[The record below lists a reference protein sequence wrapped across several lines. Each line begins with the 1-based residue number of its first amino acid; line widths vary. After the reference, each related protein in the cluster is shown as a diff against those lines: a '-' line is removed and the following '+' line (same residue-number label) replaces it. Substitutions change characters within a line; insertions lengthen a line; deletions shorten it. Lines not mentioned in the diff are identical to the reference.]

1 MSSRYSK
8 KKKHSKD
15 ERKERKDER
24 IPTQWSGWEWKEDG
38 GCYYR
43 YRLDKY
49 GEVFRF
55 FLPLWGAF

>member
-8 KKKHSKD
+8 KKKHS
-15 ERKERKDER
+15 KDER

-38 GCYYR
+38 GGYYR